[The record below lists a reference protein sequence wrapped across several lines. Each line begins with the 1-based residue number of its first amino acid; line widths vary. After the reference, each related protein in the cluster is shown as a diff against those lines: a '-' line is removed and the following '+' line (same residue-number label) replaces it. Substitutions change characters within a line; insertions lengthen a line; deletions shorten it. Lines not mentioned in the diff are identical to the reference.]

1 MPSSMAIE
9 AHGRGHECGRGRA
22 AGVALVS
29 VLWLLVLLSLIV
41 LNLAGGSRTELQLAS
56 NLRLAAS
63 ARHVAEAGVNW
74 GLWSLL
80 QVNTAGWLADGSTR
94 SLELDGFK
102 VEVALVDEQ
111 GKIDLNEASPQ
122 LLQGLFESVGL
133 AKAAAQAQ
141 VDAILDWRDE
151 DQLPSPQGAEE
162 EQYQALGLTGP
173 GNAPF
178 ASLQELR
185 QVLGMTEALYQ
196 QVLPALTLYSNKAE
210 INPLV
215 APREVLLALPG
226 NSAEGV
232 ERFIEERR
240 RNYLS
245 GQRPPLLSGVDPLL
259 LAPNAPGVNYS
270 ILTKTS
276 RGPSLQTQQQVLV
289 HLRGVGR
296 GQGFEVLQ
304 NTSGTERPPGPVLER
319 RDTQ

>member
-1 MPSSMAIE
+1 MPLSMVIDAP
-9 AHGRGHECGRGRA
+9 RRA
-22 AGVALVS
+22 VGVALVS

-94 SLELDGFK
+94 TLELDGFT
-102 VEVALVDEQ
+102 VEVALFDEQ
-111 GKIDLNEASPQ
+111 GKIDLNEASAP

-151 DQLPSPQGAEE
+151 DQLPRPQGAEE
-162 EQYQALGLTGP
+162 EQYQAFGLTGP

-185 QVLGMTEALYQ
+185 RVLGMTEALYR

-210 INPLV
+210 VNPLV

-226 NSAEGV
+226 NNALGI
-232 ERFIEERR
+232 ERFIEERQ

-245 GQRPPLLSGVDPLL
+245 GQRPPLLNGVDPLL

-276 RGPSLQTQQQVLV
+276 RGPTQQTWQQVLV
-289 HLRGVGR
+289 HLRGAGR
-296 GQGFEVLQ
+296 GQGFEVMQ
-304 NTSGTERPPGPVLER
+304 NTSGTERPPAPVLER
-319 RDTQ
+319 RGSQ

>member
-1 MPSSMAIE
+1 MPLSMVIE
-9 AHGRGHECGRGRA
+9 LHARPSMRTGA
-22 AGVALVS
+22 AGIALVS

-41 LNLAGGSRTELQLAS
+41 LNLAGGTRIELQLAS

-80 QVNTAGWLADGSTR
+80 QANTAGWLADGSTR
-94 SLELDGFK
+94 NLELEGFN

-111 GKIDLNEASPQ
+111 GKIDLNEASPE

-133 AKAAAQAQ
+133 AKETAQIQ

-151 DQLPSPQGAEE
+151 DQLPSPHGAEE

-178 ASLQELR
+178 EQLQELR
-185 QVLGMTEALYQ
+185 QVLGMTPELYQ
-196 QVLPALTLYSNKAE
+196 QVQPALTLYSNKAE
-210 INPLV
+210 VNPLV

-226 NSAEGV
+226 NSPEGV

-270 ILTKTS
+270 IITKTTL
-276 RGPSLQTQQQVLV
+276 GPGLQTQQQVLV

-304 NTSGTERPPGPVLER
+304 NTSGTEEGPPSATLEER
-319 RDTQ
+319 ATP